1 VHSDPSLVEE
11 ILRNLISNAIKYTRQ
26 GWVRLQCL
34 HEAASVRIQVLDT
47 GVGISTDQIPYIFD
61 EFYQVGV
68 PANSSREGYGLGLSI
83 VQRIARLLN
92 LNLDVRSEPGRGS
105 AFSFTLPPGT
115 GQTAAAGERWE
126 AVNSRENQLRKPH
139 ILLVEDEPAVRNAT
153 RLLLMVEGYSVE
165 AVSSMGEAIA
175 AARRG
180 ESIDLLITDYHLRD
194 GETGLTVIAELR
206 AILGASMK
214 ALLITGDTS
223 SVIRRLPQDSNLRII
238 SKPVN
243 ADEMLGLLEAL
254 LAA

>member
-1 VHSDPSLVEE
+1 M
-11 ILRNLISNAIKYTRQ
+11 LRNLVSNAIKYTRH

-92 LNLDVRSEPGRGS
+92 LNLDVRSELGRGS

-115 GQTAAAGERWE
+115 GQMAAPGDP
-126 AVNSRENQLRKPH
+126 REMANANEEQICKARV
-139 ILLVEDEPAVRNAT
+139 LLVEDEPAVRNAT
-153 RLLLMVEGYSVE
+153 QLLLTVEGYTVK
-165 AVSSMGEAIA
+165 AVSSLGEALA
-175 AARRG
+175 AVRRG
-180 ESIDLLITDYHLRD
+180 EAVDLLITDYHLRD
-194 GETGLTVIAELR
+194 GETGVTVIAELR
-206 AILGASMK
+206 AVLGESLK
-214 ALLITGDTS
+214 ALLVTGDTS

-254 LAA
+254 LAAPSK